1 MKPPLWTSLLLV
13 AGLLLMLVGPFAVSY
28 LLPTEAIW
36 TNEDADKLSQAS
48 ANLHAAIHVSLSHD
62 HNHDRGHVAAGKP
75 ERSDQPIPELA
86 AAQAEYDRQQARLT
100 VSISRRD
107 WLWYGA
113 PILGALIASA
123 GIAGHLLARRG

>member
-1 MKPPLWTSLLLV
+1 MKPPLWTSLALV
-13 AGLLLMLVGPFAVSY
+13 AGLLLMLVGPAISY
-28 LLPTEAIW
+28 LLPTEAMW
-36 TNEDADKLSQAS
+36 TNEDAEKLSQAS

-62 HNHDRGHVAAGKP
+62 HEHGQVAAGKP
-75 ERSDQPIPELA
+75 ERSHQSIPELA

-100 VSISRRD
+100 ASVSRRD

-123 GIAGHLLARRG
+123 GIAGHFLARCG